1 MSECLAL
8 APTGVIDWV
17 GGLLLV
23 VLLTVLIWVARNH
36 RFHGKAFFLAS
47 VLGATLW
54 LTAITL
60 ESLSIHE
67 ACKIAWAKFAW
78 LGIGL
83 LPTALY
89 FFIDDYARARDRWGD
104 RWRLG
109 LLGGGPLAI
118 FLAAASNSWHGQ
130 FYGPG
135 TGLVFDGPQ
144 SGQVFYD
151 HGPFFY
157 LAAAWLYVFVAAGIL
172 VLLRGLSGAHRAHR
186 AFFLAWLMVLVLP
199 VVANLSY
206 VIGGFTI
213 FGLDPTAYAYAVAM
227 MAISGFI
234 ISDRML
240 DLRAVALE
248 VMWHNSP
255 SPLMIV
261 MPDGRVASANP
272 ATLALC
278 NKTRA
283 EGVLAD
289 WAPLALHTAPLRALD
304 PLAGPISLA
313 LGERHFEARALQIE
327 TPLERSTEM
336 GRVLWLTDVTLRR
349 ELEARLASERDY
361 LQLLMQTTMTGIIAL
376 DAQGRVIF
384 ANPESGKLTGRAP
397 ETIPGMDHADLF
409 PPRPQTEDAWPSCFA
424 SLISAGVSQ
433 RDAHVGF
440 LRADGAARILS
451 VNVAWVERP
460 GIQARIVCA
469 MADIT
474 EQLEAER
481 VLEAAR
487 DRAEA
492 ANRAK
497 TEFLANMSHEIRTP
511 LNGVLGMADL
521 LAETDLQEDQRAM
534 LHTIRESGWGLLSLL
549 NDILDLAR
557 VEAGRLELD
566 PQPFDLSPLI
576 NQLHALHGNN
586 ARAKGVGFDLHCA
599 PRPLLRRIGDET
611 RIRQI
616 LHNLLGNAVKF
627 TETGAVTLEVTPT
640 REDQIRFRVSDTG
653 IGMSPEQVGR
663 IFQPFEQAEVGTA
676 RRFGG
681 TGLGMT
687 IVRRLVE
694 MMNGVITISSTPGEG
709 TQIDFVLTLP
719 LDSAAQQDTLPPKAE
734 HPEDN
739 DIDAAGLR
747 GLRVLA
753 ADDNAANRKLL
764 SLLMAQMGIDCRFAH
779 DGAEALSLWQ
789 QEDFDIVLLDI
800 SMPVMDGLEALHA
813 MQHAAQQKGAPP
825 PRALAATANV
835 MSDQV
840 AAYHAAGF
848 IGILPKPFRRKDL
861 VDALL
866 RAQPAPDRAG

>member
-1 MSECLAL
+1 MSDGLAL
-8 APTGVIDWV
+8 ASSGVIDWV
-17 GGLLLV
+17 AGGLLLV
-23 VLLTVLIWVARNH
+23 LLTILIWVARYH
-36 RFHGKAFFLAS
+36 RFHGKVFFLAS
-47 VLGATLW
+47 VVGAILW

-60 ESLSIHE
+60 ESVSMRESDKLV
-67 ACKIAWAKFAW
+67 WAKIAW

-89 FFIDDYARARDRWGD
+89 FFIDDYARARDRWRD

-109 LLGGGPLAI
+109 LVAGGPLAI
-118 FLAAASNSWHGQ
+118 FLLAASNSWHGL
-130 FYGPG
+130 FYGPE
-135 TGLVFDGPQ
+135 TGLVFEGPQ
-144 SGQVFYD
+144 RGQVIYD

-157 LAAAWLYVFVAAGIL
+157 LAAVWLYFFVGAGIV
-172 VLLRGLSGAHRAHR
+172 VLLRGLRGAHRAHR
-186 AFFLAWLMVLVLP
+186 SFFLAWLMVLVLP
-199 VVANLSY
+199 VAANLSY
-206 VIGGFTI
+206 VIGGYTI
-213 FGLDPTAYAYAVAM
+213 FGLDPTAYAYALAM

-248 VMWHNSP
+248 VMWQNSP

-278 NKTRA
+278 NRTRA
-283 EGVLAD
+283 KGQLAE
-289 WAPLALHTAPLRALD
+289 WEPLAPHAARLRALD
-304 PLAGPISLA
+304 PLAGPISIN
-313 LGERHFEARALQIE
+313 LGLRQFEARALPIE
-327 TPLERSTEM
+327 TPLERSSEM
-336 GRVLWLTDVTLRR
+336 GRVLWLNDVSLRR

-361 LQLLMQTTMTGIIAL
+361 LHLLMQTTMTGIIAL
-376 DAQGRVIF
+376 DADGRVIF
-384 ANPESGKLTGRAP
+384 ANPEAGKLTGRAP
-397 ETIPGMDHADLF
+397 DTIPGMDHADLF
-409 PPRPQTEDAWPSCFA
+409 PPRPQSDDIWPSCFA
-424 SLISAGVSQ
+424 TLINAGKSQ

-451 VNVAWVERP
+451 VNVAWVARP
-460 GIQARIVCA
+460 GIEARIVCA

-481 VLEAAR
+481 ALQSAR

-521 LAETDLQEDQRAM
+521 LAETALQDDQRAM
-534 LHTIRESGWGLLSLL
+534 LDTIRESGWGLLSLL

-566 PQPFDLSPLI
+566 PQPFDLSVLI
-576 NQLHALHGNN
+576 AQLHALHGNN
-586 ARAKGVGFDLHCA
+586 ARAKGIGFDLRCA
-599 PRPLLRRIGDET
+599 ARPLLHRIGDET

-627 TETGAVTLEVTPT
+627 TESGAVTLDVTPVGD
-640 REDQIRFRVSDTG
+640 DQILFRVSDTG
-653 IGMSPEQVGR
+653 IGMSQEQVGR

-694 MMNGVITISSTPGEG
+694 MMDGEIIIDSMPGKG
-709 TQIDFVLTLP
+709 TQIDLVLSLP
-719 LDSAAQQDTLPPKAE
+719 LDSAAQDAPPDPDPRDE
-734 HPEDN
+734 PDSN
-739 DIDAAGLR
+739 AADLH

-764 SLLMAQMGIDCRFAH
+764 SLLMAQLGVDCQFAR
-779 DGAEALSLWQ
+779 DGAEALALWQ
-789 QEDFDIVLLDI
+789 QEEFDLVLLDI
-800 SMPVMDGLEALHA
+800 SMPVMDGLEALRA
-813 MQHAAQQKGAPP
+813 MQHAAAQTGAPP

-835 MSDQV
+835 MSDQI
-840 AAYHAAGF
+840 AAYQAAGF
-848 IGILPKPFRRKDL
+848 VGTLPKPFRRKDL

-866 RAQPAPDRAG
+866 RAKAAPDLAG